1 MSWTSAQFRLNI
13 QVPHC
18 CRTGFWPAL
27 TAALTCRP
35 HRHLTQGSSQLQTV
49 LAGSNSITYC
59 ISFAGRYLFVS
70 LHLLSWGRTGIPYR
84 VFQVRALMTLWTLL
98 IGQKSSCS
106 GDSAFSTS
114 DWMLAWQGQWW
125 NQSLALPV
133 RASLVRVK
141 HGNRCRSRET
151 TKKLPESEIVKTYSR
166 VMSHGR
172 SRAACT
178 LPEP

>member
-1 MSWTSAQFRLNI
+1 MAGSNGCTHLQ
-13 QVPHC
+13 
-18 CRTGFWPAL
+18 T
-27 TAALTCRP
+27 

-151 TKKLPESEIVKTYSR
+151 TKKLPEIEIAKTIILTCDVARSLPSR
-166 VMSHGR
+166 VHV
-172 SRAACT
+172 T
-178 LPEP
+178 